1 MVIGMNEIRILRTR
15 RLILNNKGWQ
25 VNINHVNQ
33 IKKVLPILSV
43 LLTLFC
49 QIFIE
54 DSKLQKKSTIPY
66 FTYFLIIILAIYFV
80 FYIISF
86 FNKKIDK
93 KIVYKGG
100 FYAGVILF
108 LNILNIVTLK
118 YAFLPKLFFPSLDR
132 VIGTLVEDRIFL
144 IECIVYSLKLL
155 LKGFLCGGT
164 VGFITGILLGF
175 SKTAGYWLNPVTRI
189 LGPIPTTAWIPLAL
203 STFPTSYSASVFL
216 IAFAVWFPTAL
227 MTSSGIHNTSNAYF
241 EVSRTL
247 GASTLYQVFK
257 VGIPSAMPN
266 IFLGIFYGTCSSFIT
281 LMTAEMVGS
290 SCGIGWY
297 INWQKEMMA
306 YANVYAGLILIAVT
320 FSVLITLL
328 FKVRDYVL
336 VWQKGVIKW

>member
-1 MVIGMNEIRILRTR
+1 MVIGVSESKTLE
-15 RLILNNKGWQ
+15 NKRYQ
-25 VNINHVNQ
+25 INIKSWKLSKNMINQ
-33 IKKVLPILSV
+33 IKKILPILAV
-43 LLTLFC
+43 AITLIC
-49 QIFIE
+49 HLFIE
-54 DSKLQKKSTIPY
+54 DSGQQKKTSQPY
-66 FTYFLIIILAIYFV
+66 FTYFLITVLVIYAV
-80 FYIISF
+80 LYIISF

-93 KIVYKGG
+93 KIIYKGG
-100 FYAGVILF
+100 FYAGVIFF
-108 LNILNIVTLK
+108 LNILNIITLK

-132 VIGTLVEDRIFL
+132 VLGTLVEDRIFL
-144 IECIVYSLKLL
+144 LECIVYSLKLL
-155 LKGFLCGGT
+155 FKGFVCGGI

-189 LGPIPTTAWIPLAL
+189 LGPIPTTAWVPLAL

-257 VGIPSAMPN
+257 VGIPNAMPN

-297 INWQKEMMA
+297 INWQKQMMV
-306 YANVYAGLILIAVT
+306 YPGVYAGLIIIAVICT
-320 FSVLITLL
+320 TILTLL
-328 FKVRDYVL
+328 FKVRDRIL